1 MESIFTME
9 FLWGLV
15 AIVFIDLVLAGDNA
29 IVIGMAARNLPAELQ
44 KKVIFWGTAGAIGIR
59 ALTTVL
65 VVWLLKIPALMIIG
79 GLLLLWIAYKLIVE
93 EKNHDVDAASSFM
106 AAVRTIIIADGVMG
120 IDNVIGVAGVAEGNM
135 LLIAIGILIT
145 VPIIIW
151 GSNAFIQL
159 IEKYPILIYV
169 GGGLLAW
176 TAGNMLTGDYFV
188 TSRYTIPQY
197 GHWLINSALVVVTV
211 YIGWLK
217 KSKQQVKSAP
227 AETNHLKG

>member
-59 ALTTVL
+59 ALTTFL
-65 VVWLLKIPALMIIG
+65 VVWLLKIPALMIVG

-93 EKNHDVDAASSFM
+93 EKKHDVDAASSF
-106 AAVRTIIIADGVMG
+106 ASAVRTIIIADGVMG
-120 IDNVIGVAGVAEGNM
+120 IDNVIAVAGVAKGHV

-151 GSNAFIQL
+151 GSKAFIQL
-159 IEKYPILIYV
+159 IEKYPVLIYV

-188 TSRYTIPQY
+188 TSRYTIPQHV
-197 GHWLINSALVVVTV
+197 HWLINSLLVAATV
-211 YIGWLK
+211 YIGWIK
-217 KSKQQVKSAP
+217 KRKQQVKSALV
-227 AETNHLKG
+227 ETKQLKG

>member
-1 MESIFTME
+1 MESMLTLD
-9 FLWGLV
+9 FLWALA

-29 IVIGMAARNLPAELQ
+29 IVIGMAARNLPAEQQ
-44 KKVIFWGTAGAIGIR
+44 KKVIFWGTVGAIGIR
-59 ALTTVL
+59 AITTVM

-93 EKNHDVDAASSFM
+93 EKEHEVDAAASLF
-106 AAVRTIIIADGVMG
+106 AAIRTIIIADGVMG

-135 LLIAIGILIT
+135 LLVAIGILIT

-151 GSNAFIQL
+151 GSNAFIRL
-159 IEKYPILIYV
+159 IEKYPLIIYL

-188 TSRYTIPQY
+188 TSRWEIAPYTR
-197 GHWLINSALVVVTV
+197 WLINAVLVVLVV
-211 YIGWLK
+211 FIGWQK
-217 KSKQQVKSAP
+217 KKRQQAVP
-227 AETNHLKG
+227 E